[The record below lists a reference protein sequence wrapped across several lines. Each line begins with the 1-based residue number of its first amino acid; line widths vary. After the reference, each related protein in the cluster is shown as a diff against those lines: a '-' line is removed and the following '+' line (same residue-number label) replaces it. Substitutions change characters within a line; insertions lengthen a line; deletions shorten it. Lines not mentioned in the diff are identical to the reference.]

1 MTALQRFRQ
10 TSRTLHL
17 SLGLTIGLLSA
28 FTGLTGAGLAFRE
41 DIDQALNPGLYRAE
55 TPGAPADLD
64 VLAAAARRDHPGA
77 HITRVLYPAH
87 PGETLRMRL
96 SDRSE
101 VFLDPPTGRVQGTR
115 GPDDNVFVKLEDL
128 HRRLAN
134 GETGETVVTVGAFA
148 LMLLSLSGL
157 VLWSPRRGGARWR
170 TQFRPGAPSLLVNR
184 ELHTM
189 VGFYASIVLLML
201 TWTGISFAY
210 REPVMAFYAAL
221 TGSDLRQV
229 APPKVAPTEAP
240 RAPLARVAASAQAA
254 FPAAAI
260 KSIRLTDR
268 PDRPVEVRLR
278 QPGEVSP
285 LGNSTVFVNPVS
297 AKALSTIDAHTAPLA
312 WRMYYQWNFILHTG
326 LIGGW
331 PTKLLVMAAALMPAF
346 LYVTGWLIWWPK
358 QRAKRQARQKAAE
371 RQTADTRDTAD
382 VA

>member
-1 MTALQRFRQ
+1 MTFLQRFRQ
-10 TSRTLHL
+10 STRTLHL
-17 SLGLTIGLLSA
+17 GLGLTIGLLSA

-41 DIDQALNPGLYRAE
+41 DIDQALNPALYRAE

-64 VLAAAARRDHPGA
+64 VLAAAARRDRPDA
-77 HITRVLYPAH
+77 QITRVLFPAQ

-101 VFLDPPTGRVQGTR
+101 VFLDPPTGRLQGTR
-115 GPDDNVFVKLEDL
+115 GPDDNVFVRLEDL

-134 GETGETVVTVGAFA
+134 GEAGETVVTVGAFA
-148 LMLLSLSGL
+148 LMLLSLSGI
-157 VLWSPRRGGARWR
+157 VLWSPRRGRAKWR
-170 TQFRPGAPSLLVNR
+170 AQFRPGAPSLLVNR

-189 VGFYASIVLLML
+189 VGFYASVVLLML
-201 TWTGISFAY
+201 TWTGMSFAY
-210 REPVMAFYAAL
+210 REPVMGLYAAV
-221 TGSDLRQV
+221 TGSDMRPV
-229 APPKVAPTEAP
+229 APPKVIATEAP

-254 FPAAAI
+254 FPAAEL
-260 KSIRLTDR
+260 KSIRLSNR
-268 PDRPVEVRLR
+268 PDRPIEVRLR

-285 LGNSTVFVNPVS
+285 LGNSTVFVDPVS
-297 AKALSTIDAHTAPLA
+297 AKALSTIDVNTAPLA

-358 QRAKRQARQKAAE
+358 QRAKRQARQRASE
-371 RQTADTRDTAD
+371 RPADARETAD

>member
-1 MTALQRFRQ
+1 MTFSQRFRH

-17 SLGLTIGLLSA
+17 GLGLTLGLLAA

-55 TPGAPADLD
+55 TPGAPTSLD
-64 VLAAAARRDHPGA
+64 TLAAAATRDHPGA
-77 HITRVLYPAH
+77 QITRVIYPAQ

-115 GPDDNVFVKLEDL
+115 APERNVFVKLEDL
-128 HRRLAN
+128 HRRLAT
-134 GETGETVVTVGAFA
+134 GESGETVVTLGALA

-157 VLWSPRRGGARWR
+157 VLWSPRRGGAKWR
-170 TQFRPGAPSLLVNR
+170 AQFRPGAPSLLVNR

-189 VGFYASIVLLML
+189 VGFYAAIVLLML

-210 REPVMAFYAAL
+210 REPVMAFYAAV
-221 TGSDLRQV
+221 THSDMRLV
-229 APPKVAPTEAP
+229 APPKVAGSEAP

-254 FPAAAI
+254 FPEAEL

-285 LGNSTVFVNPVS
+285 LGNSTVFVDPVS
-297 AKALSTIDAHTAPLA
+297 AEALTTIDAHTAPLA
-312 WRMYYQWNFILHTG
+312 WRLYYQWNFILHTG

-358 QRAKRQARQKAAE
+358 QRAKRQARQRAGE
-371 RQTADTRDTAD
+371 REAVARDTAD